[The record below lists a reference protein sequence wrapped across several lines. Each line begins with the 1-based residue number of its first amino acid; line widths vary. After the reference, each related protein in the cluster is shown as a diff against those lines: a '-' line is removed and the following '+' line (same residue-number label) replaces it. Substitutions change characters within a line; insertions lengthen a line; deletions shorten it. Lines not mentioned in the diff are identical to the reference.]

1 VYTPNPVQAYVST
14 DDPDGI
20 VAPNQAINYITT
32 VNADTDVDPGVLE
45 YTLPSAL
52 GAVHARDIAF
62 AGRTETVQ
70 KPLTVVA
77 GATSGQIRSRARYG
91 RAYRAPVGHAG
102 SGMLLQ
108 PPQSTTWP
116 PTLHRCTASRP
127 DRQGN
132 YLFNSL
138 LSNSTNRQGAGDVR
152 IDEVPA
158 ARTARW
164 KVMDFRNGA
173 PTYLRGNTSPSIA
186 CNDGGVCMSVWISSI
201 TATTVTIG
209 QQQTVRTGDEPTGCW
224 SSCCTLFDNTDRTP
238 SDGGYEFR
246 LVQRSEFRVGPNNI
260 NQTRTFCGNGRSHST
275 SPTLLLMCEPRHLP
289 SGLRQCN
296 SPVNMCSAGA
306 TISPPGIRFSPKTAT
321 KFILVSPFPPNTLTR

>member
-45 YTLPSAL
+45 YYLASAL
-52 GAVHARDIAF
+52 GGGTPRVTLPF
-62 AGRTETVQ
+62 ADERKRCK

-116 PTLHRCTASRP
+116 THASPLQRRRARP
-127 DRQGN
+127 PGN

-138 LSNSTNRQGAGDVR
+138 LSNSTNRQVQATSASTKS
-152 IDEVPA
+152 PA

-164 KVMDFRNGA
+164 KVMDLSGMVLDVSARQYK
-173 PTYLRGNTSPSIA
+173 PKHRMQRRRRMHV
-186 CNDGGVCMSVWISSI
+186 GVGSV
-201 TATTVTIG
+201 
-209 QQQTVRTGDEPTGCW
+209 R
-224 SSCCTLFDNTDRTP
+224 
-238 SDGGYEFR
+238 
-246 LVQRSEFRVGPNNI
+246 
-260 NQTRTFCGNGRSHST
+260 
-275 SPTLLLMCEPRHLP
+275 
-289 SGLRQCN
+289 
-296 SPVNMCSAGA
+296 
-306 TISPPGIRFSPKTAT
+306 
-321 KFILVSPFPPNTLTR
+321 